1 MPDGKKRKTFLFD
14 RLMRNVTK
22 TCIIRDQTEDIMVI
36 TYVVKNTLY
45 VNLTNHC
52 TNRCEFCYRDY
63 SHSDV
68 FPNLRLE
75 REPSLNE
82 IITDLFSHKLGNYS
96 EIVFSGGGEPTC
108 RLYDMLETCKKLR
121 EATNTPITVNTNGHA
136 SMILAEDT
144 APMFK
149 GLVDCVSINLGAA
162 DSDTYMKLCHP
173 KFGEDA
179 FMGVLKFARE
189 VSKYVP
195 HVELTVVKGTIND
208 FDLERCSGIAAE
220 IGASFKV
227 RDYIA
232 PIL

>member
-1 MPDGKKRKTFLFD
+1 
-14 RLMRNVTK
+14 
-22 TCIIRDQTEDIMVI
+22 MVI
-36 TYVVKNTLY
+36 TYVVKNALY

-52 TNRCEFCYRDY
+52 TNRCEFCYREY
-63 SHSDV
+63 SHPEV

-75 REPSLNE
+75 REPTLQE
-82 IITDLFSHKLGNYS
+82 VIADLFSYNLGNFS

-121 EATNTPITVNTNGHA
+121 EVTSTPIKVNTNGQA
-136 SMILAEDT
+136 SMILKEDT
-144 APMFK
+144 APAFK
-149 GLVDCVSINLGAA
+149 GLVDCVSISLNAA

-189 VSKYVP
+189 ISKYVP
-195 HVELTVVKGTIND
+195 RVELTVVNGTIPD
-208 FDLERCSGIAAE
+208 SDIERCSGIAAE
-220 IGASFKV
+220 IGASFKI
-227 RDYIA
+227 REYIS